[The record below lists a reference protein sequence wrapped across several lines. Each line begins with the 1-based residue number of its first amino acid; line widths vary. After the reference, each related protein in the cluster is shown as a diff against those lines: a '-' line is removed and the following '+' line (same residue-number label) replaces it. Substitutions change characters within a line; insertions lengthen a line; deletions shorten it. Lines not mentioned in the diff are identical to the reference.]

1 MKEQPL
7 ISVIVPVYKVEA
19 YLDRCIQSITGQTYT
34 NLEIILV
41 DDGSPDHSGAICDEW
56 AARDSRIR
64 VLHQKNRGGGAAR
77 NAALDI
83 ARGQRIGFVDS
94 DDYIAPDMYAYLSSL
109 LEVGADIAECG
120 YVETQGD
127 QAEFGGESAVTAY
140 TPEDAMREHLRDR
153 FFRQLIWN
161 KLYRRETI
169 GEIRFPEGTKID
181 DEYFTYRV
189 LGNAS
194 RLVRSEKICYAY
206 RQQSGSVM
214 HQGFSARK
222 LEGLEAKRQRLA
234 YLREQMPDLAAEGA
248 LSLFTACLY
257 TMQAALLELRGEEL
271 AEARA
276 EIGEIVSGIQPLSVN
291 RAYSW
296 KDNLWILLAKA
307 SFPGTCRLRNFLFER
322 SE

>member
-1 MKEQPL
+1 
-7 ISVIVPVYKVEA
+7 
-19 YLDRCIQSITGQTYT
+19 
-34 NLEIILV
+34 
-41 DDGSPDHSGAICDEW
+41 
-56 AARDSRIR
+56 
-64 VLHQKNRGGGAAR
+64 
-77 NAALDI
+77 
-83 ARGQRIGFVDS
+83 
-94 DDYIAPDMYAYLSSL
+94 
-109 LEVGADIAECG
+109 
-120 YVETQGD
+120 
-127 QAEFGGESAVTAY
+127 
-140 TPEDAMREHLRDR
+140 
-153 FFRQLIWN
+153 
-161 KLYRRETI
+161 
-169 GEIRFPEGTKID
+169 
-181 DEYFTYRV
+181 
-189 LGNAS
+189 
-194 RLVRSEKICYAY
+194 
-206 RQQSGSVM
+206 M